1 MLAKDITG
9 GGKIDYV
16 LMSLYISLVAI
27 GWLMIYAVGYKQQG
41 YEMDWNEF
49 LVKTS
54 AGKQTI
60 FIIISGL
67 LMLLVFSLD
76 AKFWRVFTYPLYG
89 ISILLL
95 LAVLIFG
102 REINGA
108 KAWFT
113 IGGFGFQPVELAKWG
128 TSLALSSYL
137 ASPSVSLKEPRAQFT
152 ILGLMALPLI
162 LILLQPDPGSM
173 LVFVSF
179 AIVLFREGLSP
190 TPYFIGLA
198 LTTIFITALK
208 LNNVPELL
216 LYLMMLISLL
226 FAFNIADKQRWWIGG
241 VIALIVASAY
251 LFFNGKIMESLFTM
265 LGVVTIFAVVHSRR
279 GRFRLVI
286 MGMGSL
292 IVACTL
298 VFLTNFLLNNVLKN
312 HHRERINVW
321 LNIDKCD
328 PRGIAYNVIN
338 SKMAIG
344 AGGLQGKGFLEGTMT
359 KLSFVPEQSTDFIF
373 CTIGEEQ
380 GFLGVFAVLII
391 FALFLIRLIQ
401 MAERQRAP
409 FSRIYGYCLVGI
421 FFFHFFINIGMTMG
435 LLPVVGIPLPFVSAG
450 GSSLLSF
457 TVMLAVFIK
466 LDSSRYIA

>member
-1 MLAKDITG
+1 
-9 GGKIDYV
+9 
-16 LMSLYISLVAI
+16 
-27 GWLMIYAVGYKQQG
+27 
-41 YEMDWNEF
+41 
-49 LVKTS
+49 
-54 AGKQTI
+54 
-60 FIIISGL
+60 
-67 LMLLVFSLD
+67 
-76 AKFWRVFTYPLYG
+76 
-89 ISILLL
+89 
-95 LAVLIFG
+95 
-102 REINGA
+102 
-108 KAWFT
+108 
-113 IGGFGFQPVELAKWG
+113 
-128 TSLALSSYL
+128 
-137 ASPSVSLKEPRAQFT
+137 
-152 ILGLMALPLI
+152 
-162 LILLQPDPGSM
+162 
-173 LVFVSF
+173 
-179 AIVLFREGLSP
+179 
-190 TPYFIGLA
+190 
-198 LTTIFITALK
+198 
-208 LNNVPELL
+208 
-216 LYLMMLISLL
+216 
-226 FAFNIADKQRWWIGG
+226 
-241 VIALIVASAY
+241 
-251 LFFNGKIMESLFTM
+251 M
-265 LGVVTIFAVVHSRR
+265 LGVVTTYAVVHSRR

-292 IVACTL
+292 LVASTL
-298 VFLTNFLLNNVLKN
+298 VFMTNFLLNNVLKS

-380 GFLGVFAVLII
+380 GFIGVFAVLII
-391 FALFLIRLIQ
+391 FALFLMRLIQ

>member
-1 MLAKDITG
+1 MLSKEITG

-16 LMSLYISLVAI
+16 LMSLYLSLVAI

-41 YEMDWNEF
+41 YEMDWSEF
-49 LVKTS
+49 LFKTS
-54 AGKQTI
+54 VGKQTI
-60 FIIISGL
+60 FVIISIL
-67 LMLLVFSLD
+67 LMLLVFSID
-76 AKFWRVFTYPLYG
+76 SKFWRVFTYPLYG
-89 ISILLL
+89 ISVFLLIL
-95 LAVLIFG
+95 VLIFG

-113 IGGFGFQPVELAKWG
+113 IAGFGFQPVEIAKLG

-137 ASPSVSLKEPRAQFT
+137 ASPSVSLKESRTQLT
-152 ILGLMALPLI
+152 VLGLMALPLA

-179 AIVLFREGLSP
+179 SIMLFREGLSP
-190 TPYFIGLA
+190 VPYFVGLS
-198 LTTIFITALK
+198 LTAIFIFALK

-216 LYLMMLISLL
+216 LYLMMLVSLL
-226 FAFNIADKQRWWIGG
+226 FAFNIVQKQYWWIAG
-241 VIALIVASAY
+241 VIALIVLSAY
-251 LFFNGKIMESLFTM
+251 LFFNGKIMEALFTM
-265 LGVVTIFAVVHSRR
+265 LGVVTTFAVVHSRR

-286 MGMGSL
+286 LGMGSL
-292 IVACTL
+292 LVTSTL
-298 VFLTNFLLNNVLKN
+298 VFMTNFLLTHVLKS

-359 KLSFVPEQSTDFIF
+359 KLSFVPEQNTDFIF
-373 CTIGEEQ
+373 CTVGEEQ
-380 GFLGVFAVLII
+380 GFLGVFAVLVI
-391 FALFLIRLIQ
+391 FALFLIRIIQ
-401 MAERQRAP
+401 IAERQRAP
-409 FSRIYGYCLVGI
+409 FSRIYAYCLVGI
-421 FFFHFFINIGMTMG
+421 FFFHYFINIGMTMG

-450 GSSLLSF
+450 GSSLLGF
-457 TVMLAVFIK
+457 TAMLAILIK
-466 LDSSRYIA
+466 LDSSRYLA

>member
-1 MLAKDITG
+1 MLSKEITG

-16 LMSLYISLVAI
+16 LMSLYLSLVGI

-41 YEMDWNEF
+41 YEMDWSEF
-49 LVKTS
+49 LMKTPV
-54 AGKQTI
+54 GKQTVFVI
-60 FIIISGL
+60 VSVL
-67 LMLLVFSLD
+67 LMLLIFSID
-76 AKFWRVFTYPLYG
+76 SKFWRVFTYPLYG
-89 ISILLL
+89 ISIILLVL
-95 LAVLIFG
+95 VLIFG

-108 KAWFT
+108 KAWFS
-113 IGGFGFQPVELAKWG
+113 IAGFGFQPVELAKLG

-137 ASPSVSLKEPRAQFT
+137 ASPSVSLKESRSQLT
-152 ILGLMALPLI
+152 VLGLMALPLV

-179 AIVLFREGLSP
+179 GIMLFREGLSP
-190 TPYFIGLA
+190 LPYIVGLA
-198 LTTIFITALK
+198 LTTIFILALK

-216 LYLMMLISLL
+216 LYLMMLVSLL
-226 FAFNIADKQRWWIGG
+226 FAFNIADKQRLWIAG

-265 LGVVTIFAVVHSRR
+265 LGTVTIFAVVHSRR

-286 MGMGSL
+286 MAMGSL
-292 IVACTL
+292 LVASSL
-298 VFLTNFLLNNVLKN
+298 VFATNFLLNHVLKS

-328 PRGIAYNVIN
+328 PRGAAYNVIN

-359 KLSFVPEQSTDFIF
+359 KLSFVPEQHTDFIF

-380 GFLGVFAVLII
+380 GFLGVFAVLVI
-391 FALFLIRLIQ
+391 FALFLIRLVQ
-401 MAERQRAP
+401 MSERQRAP

-450 GSSLLSF
+450 GSSLLGF
-457 TVMLAVFIK
+457 TAMLAIFVK

>member
-1 MLAKDITG
+1 MLSKEITG

-16 LMSLYISLVAI
+16 LMSLYLSLVGI

-41 YEMDWNEF
+41 YEMEWSEF
-49 LVKTS
+49 LFKTS
-54 AGKQTI
+54 VGKQTI
-60 FIIISGL
+60 FIGVSVL
-67 LMLLVFSLD
+67 LMLLIFSID

-89 ISILLL
+89 ISIILLIL
-95 LAVLIFG
+95 VLIFG

-108 KAWFT
+108 KAWFS
-113 IGGFGFQPVELAKWG
+113 IAGFGFQPVELAKLG
-128 TSLALSSYL
+128 TSLALSSFL
-137 ASPSVSLKEPRAQFT
+137 ASPSVSLKDSRSQLT
-152 ILGLMALPLI
+152 VLGLLALPVL

-179 AIVLFREGLSP
+179 SIMLFREGLSP
-190 TPYFIGLA
+190 TPYIVGLA
-198 LTTIFITALK
+198 LATVFIAALK
-208 LNNVPELL
+208 LNNVPQLI
-216 LYLMMLISLL
+216 LYLMVLTSLL
-226 FAFNIADKQRWWIGG
+226 FASNIAQKQRWWIGG
-241 VIALIVASAY
+241 VIILIAISTY
-251 LFFNGKIMESLFTM
+251 LFFTHRVMESLFVM
-265 LGVVTIFAVVHSRR
+265 LATVAAFAIVHSRR

-292 IVACTL
+292 LVASTL
-298 VFLTNFLLNNVLKN
+298 VFATNFLLNNVLKS

-328 PRGIAYNVIN
+328 PRGAAYNVIN

-344 AGGLQGKGFLEGTMT
+344 AGGFQGKGFLEGTMT
-359 KLSFVPEQSTDFIF
+359 KLSFVPEQHTDFIF

-380 GFLGVFAVLII
+380 GFVGVFAVLIL
-391 FALFLIRLIQ
+391 FALFLMRLIQ
-401 MAERQRAP
+401 IAERQRAP

-421 FFFHFFINIGMTMG
+421 FFFHFFINVGMTMG

-450 GSSLLSF
+450 GSSLLGF
-457 TVMLAVFIK
+457 TAMLGVLVK